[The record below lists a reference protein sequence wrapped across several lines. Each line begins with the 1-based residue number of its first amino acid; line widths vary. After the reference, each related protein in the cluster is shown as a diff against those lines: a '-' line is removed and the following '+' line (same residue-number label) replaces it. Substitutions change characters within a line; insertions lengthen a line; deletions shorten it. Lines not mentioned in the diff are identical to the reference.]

1 MKIENVR
8 IYVLPESLIASGY
21 PMLSTE
27 LNEEEFLKEVEAT
40 ERIIKNKSG
49 SNKHIERGIRLGNSP
64 LGSGHNCALKGIT
77 VQFDLTLPQYTWQQ
91 LQRYHYID
99 FISSMSKMHRIT
111 MLDLDKHCPLVDNEL
126 LKISQRY
133 VNAYKKGEIGID
145 ACLSN
150 IPMGLQMTARM
161 TTNYLQLLSI
171 YHQRNTHRSDEWKE
185 FCFWVKTLP
194 MFKELCLKGE

>member
-8 IYVLPESLIASGY
+8 IYGLPESLIASGY

-40 ERIIKNKSG
+40 EKIIKNKSC

-99 FISSMSKMHRIT
+99 FISSMGVLGS
-111 MLDLDKHCPLVDNEL
+111 
-126 LKISQRY
+126 
-133 VNAYKKGEIGID
+133 NA
-145 ACLSN
+145 
-150 IPMGLQMTARM
+150 
-161 TTNYLQLLSI
+161 
-171 YHQRNTHRSDEWKE
+171 
-185 FCFWVKTLP
+185 
-194 MFKELCLKGE
+194 